1 MTIKN
6 LDKLIAQYIDAKKE
20 AEKAKK
26 EADALKSAILAE
38 LDRRDVDTIDTGTHT
53 AKRTTSEARRIDTT
67 ALRADLPE
75 IWIEYGKTYVTV
87 RLTVK

>member
-6 LDKLIAQYIDAKKE
+6 LDKLIAQYIDAKRE

-26 EADALKSAILAE
+26 EADELKAAILAE
-38 LDRRDVDTIDTGTHT
+38 LDRRDVDSIDTGTHS
-53 AKRTTSEARRIDTT
+53 AKRSTSEARRIDTA

-75 IWIEYGKTYVTV
+75 VWIEYGKTCVTI